1 MIEYQPKPSYQ
12 MENDQKSRKNIYLY
26 YFDVQSTQES
36 SVFDDIYKSNMIQQ
50 TSGISHPCCKIKI
63 KVFYYV

>member
-26 YFDVQSTQES
+26 YFGCA
-36 SVFDDIYKSNMIQQ
+36 IYAGK
-50 TSGISHPCCKIKI
+50 
-63 KVFYYV
+63 